1 MKDPCS
7 LLDLMAA
14 RHGLAFRLDLPIL
27 GNCLITGD
35 PDLLA
40 AIKNHPNL
48 EAGKG
53 IRALR
58 RILGDGSLITL
69 DGEAHA
75 TRREIIAKHFRAD
88 QSQAVDALTVD
99 VMRSLYEDLPDGDF
113 SAYSL
118 FHEASLLVILRFLF
132 EDLTLK
138 ELEDL
143 RSDTL
148 LFLSAFSSAVVL
160 FVRPLQIDHIL
171 FPWGRALN
179 HRRNLEKSILKFSRR
194 QNRASQIFAEME
206 EAGSTNET
214 ACAEI
219 LTLLMFGHD
228 TAAAAMSW
236 TTSLLACHPEV
247 LEKTREDAAIR
258 KRKQSSVQ
266 QISSL
271 QSASLYSAEDF
282 VHGSILESLRL
293 RPVVIHLSRVAQ
305 ERIELGEYALLP
317 GEFVLPCQYVAHR
330 NENIF
335 KDATSFL
342 PQRWIPDI
350 AKQEETKLTS
360 AFFPFGFT
368 DRLCPGMPFA
378 LRQMQIQL
386 QTVLEYSW
394 AAKKDPEPR
403 RQMVLGVPESGGTL
417 VKVK

>member
-1 MKDPCS
+1 MT
-7 LLDLMAA
+7 A
-14 RHGLAFRLDLPIL
+14 REGLTFRLDLPIL
-27 GNCLITGD
+27 GNCLVTGD

-40 AIKNHPNL
+40 VIRNHPHL

-75 TRREIIAKHFRAD
+75 ARREIIAKHFRAD
-88 QSQAVDALTVD
+88 QSQAVDALAVD
-99 VMRSLYEDLPDGDF
+99 VMRSLYENLPDGDF

-118 FHEASLLVILRFLF
+118 FHEASLRVILRFLF
-132 EDLTLK
+132 EDLTSK

-143 RSDTL
+143 RRDTL

-171 FPWGRALN
+171 LPWGRALN
-179 HRRNLEKSILKFSRR
+179 HRRKLEKSILRFSRR
-194 QNRASQIFAEME
+194 ENRASRIFSEME
-206 EAGSTNET
+206 GAGSRNET

-236 TTSLLACHPEV
+236 TTSLLACHPEI
-247 LEKTREDAAIR
+247 LEKTREDAAVR
-258 KRKQSSVQ
+258 KRKESSGQ
-266 QISSL
+266 QIVST

-305 ERIELGEYALLP
+305 ERIEVGEDTILP
-317 GEFVLPCQYVAHR
+317 GEFVLPCQYLAHR

-342 PQRWIPDI
+342 PQRWIPGI
-350 AKQEETKLTS
+350 AKQEETKLPG

-368 DRLCPGMPFA
+368 DRLCTGMPFA

-386 QTVLEYSW
+386 QTFLGYSW
-394 AAKKDPEPR
+394 TAKKIPEPR
-403 RQMVLGVPESGGTL
+403 RQMVLVVPERGGTL
-417 VKVK
+417 VKIK